1 MGATLRDGEGAELG
15 KRMKHGEEV
24 EGGSEGG
31 KGGRER
37 TEERESKRAP
47 GLPRPGCVAVL

>member
-1 MGATLRDGEGAELG
+1 MRDGEGAELG